1 MPVRNLAALAIALAF
16 PAAALAQASQ
26 SIDAARSRIR
36 FAFREMN
43 VPVEGGFRRFGATVS
58 FDPAR
63 PEATKARFEVDLG
76 SIDLGSPEGETE
88 VRRKTWLDV
97 AAFPTAT
104 FIAAA
109 VKATGPGRYVA
120 TGALTIKGTSLE
132 VTAPFTVTDAAGMRT
147 VEGRFPIK
155 RLQFRIGEGPWSDTA
170 TVADEITV
178 SFRFVIPVDAP
189 RG

>member
-1 MPVRNLAALAIALAF
+1 MSARSAVAVVIALAF
-16 PAAALAQASQ
+16 PAAAFAQAPRHV
-26 SIDAARSRIR
+26 DAAKSRIR

-43 VPVEGGFRRFGATVS
+43 VPVEGGFRRFDATVT
-58 FDPAR
+58 FDPAK
-63 PEATKARFEVDLG
+63 PEATTARFEVDLG

-88 VRRKTWLDV
+88 VRRKAWLDV
-97 AAFPTAT
+97 AAHPQAT
-104 FIAAA
+104 F
-109 VKATGPGRYVA
+109 VATTVRATAPGRYVA
-120 TGALTIKGTSLE
+120 TGPLTIKGTSIE
-132 VTAPFTVTDAAGMRT
+132 ITAPFTVTDSAGVRT

-155 RLQFRIGEGPWSDTA
+155 RLPYRIGEGPWADTG